1 MAVTTRLTWLQKKIL
16 QNHFGDKKFSLL
28 YKASVH
34 GSSTKDLL
42 NRCCNQ
48 GPIVTV
54 IYGENVVSGVYVEDN
69 YREETTVSIIIFVL
83 GETEISECKI
93 SECKAESYGLFVN
106 HHNNEEYRINLQ
118 SGRVLIPPK
127 IAKSLELPPG
137 HQCSFQECEVFRC
150 EDSVDERK
158 IQGLT
163 QLRGHLLLAMRNYKP
178 YGDLVNQVK
187 ILLLGPI
194 GAGKSSFFNSVK
206 SVFQGYVSHQ
216 ALIGNDTTGTSKNYR
231 VYSMKDRSNGD
242 SLPLVLCDS
251 MGLGEDEEGLCME
264 DILSII
270 KGHISDRY
278 QFNSMNPIT
287 SSHVKYIEYPQ
298 LKDRIHC
305 VAFVFDINS
314 IEHLS
319 YEMVAKIKRI
329 RREMIK
335 CGMLHV
341 VLLTHVDSMKL
352 ITRSDLMDIYSC
364 VPVKL
369 KIDAVHSNLGFPVSN
384 ILVVSNY
391 SSEWEL
397 DAVKDILIL
406 SALRRMLW
414 TADDFLEDFPLE

>member
-34 GSSTKDLL
+34 GFSTQDLH

-48 GPIVTV
+48 GPIITV
-54 IYGENVVSGVYVEDN
+54 IYSENVVSGVYVEEN
-69 YREETTVSIIIFVL
+69 YQGGTTDSIIIFVL
-83 GETEISECKI
+83 RETEISECK
-93 SECKAESYGLFVN
+93 ANSYNLFVN
-106 HHNNEEYRINLQ
+106 YNDNAQYCINLQ
-118 SGRVLIPPK
+118 SGNVLIPPQ
-127 IAKSLELPPG
+127 IAKRLELPPG
-137 HQCSFQECEVFRC
+137 HQYSFQECEVFRC
-150 EDSVDERK
+150 EDTVDERK
-158 IQGLT
+158 IQGLI
-163 QLRGHLLLAMRNYKP
+163 QLRDQLLLAMRVYKP
-178 YGDLVNQVK
+178 SGNLVNQVK

-216 ALIGNDTTGTSKNYR
+216 ALVGDDTTGTSKNYR
-231 VYSMKDRSNGD
+231 VYSMKDRINGA
-242 SLPLVLCDS
+242 SLPFVLCDS
-251 MGLGEDEEGLCME
+251 LGLGEDEEGLCVE
-264 DILSII
+264 DILSLI
-270 KGHISDRY
+270 KGHVSDRY
-278 QFNSMNPIT
+278 QFNSMKPIT
-287 SSHVKYIEYPQ
+287 SSDVKYIKYPQ

-305 VAFVFDINS
+305 AVFVFDINS

-319 YEMVAKIKRI
+319 YGMVAKIKRI

-352 ITRSDLMDIYSC
+352 ITRGDLIDIYSC

-369 KIDAVHSNLGFPVSN
+369 KINAVHRNLGFSVSD

-397 DAVKDILIL
+397 DAIKDILIL
-406 SALRRMLW
+406 SALRKMLW

>member
-1 MAVTTRLTWLQKKIL
+1 MATTTRLTWLQKKIL

-34 GSSTKDLL
+34 GFSTQDLL
-42 NRCCNQ
+42 DRCCNQ

-54 IYGENVVSGVYVEDN
+54 IYSKNVVSGVYVEDN
-69 YREETTVSIIIFVL
+69 YPGGTTVSIITFVL
-83 GETEISECKI
+83 GETEILECKT
-93 SECKAESYGLFVN
+93 KSYNLFVDYDDN
-106 HHNNEEYRINLQ
+106 AEYCINLR
-118 SGRVLIPPK
+118 SGRVVISPK

-137 HQCSFQECEVFRC
+137 HQYSFQECEVFRC
-150 EDSVDERK
+150 EDLVDERK

-163 QLRGHLLLAMRNYKP
+163 QDRGHLLLAIRNHKP
-178 YGDLVNQVK
+178 SGELVNQVK
-187 ILLLGPI
+187 ILLLGPV

-216 ALIGNDTTGTSKNYR
+216 ALVGDDTAGTSKNYR

-242 SLPLVLCDS
+242 SLPFVLCDS
-251 MGLGEDEEGLCME
+251 LGLGEDEEGLCME

-278 QFNSMNPIT
+278 QFNSMKPIT
-287 SSHVKYIEYPQ
+287 SSHVKYIKYPQ

-341 VLLTHVDSMKL
+341 VLLTHVDSVKL
-352 ITRSDLMDIYSC
+352 ITRGDLIDIYSC

-369 KIDAVHSNLGFPVSN
+369 KINAVHRNLGFALSD

-397 DAVKDILIL
+397 DVVKDILIL
-406 SALRRMLW
+406 SALRKMLW